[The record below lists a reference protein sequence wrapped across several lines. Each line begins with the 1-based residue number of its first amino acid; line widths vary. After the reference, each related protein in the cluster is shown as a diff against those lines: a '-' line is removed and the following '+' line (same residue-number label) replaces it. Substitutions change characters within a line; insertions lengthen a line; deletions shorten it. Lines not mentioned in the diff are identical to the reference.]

1 LVKRF
6 GLKGNYIVSK
16 FGVNKM
22 NYRKMITKLI
32 VLLILLVSVGLLG
45 WYILMSN
52 NNPVNLAERVVSNYF
67 KYWNDKNVVKLD
79 ETLVPKR
86 RGIDWELDKLD
97 FVKLISIRDEKYK
110 LNNTKIYNVIF
121 VISFK
126 NGEGSGLSNGIHS
139 WEFTLSSEN
148 ESSPWLISD
157 WGEG

>member
-1 LVKRF
+1 
-6 GLKGNYIVSK
+6 
-16 FGVNKM
+16 M
-22 NYRKMITKLI
+22 NRKMIKKLI
-32 VLLILLVSVGLLG
+32 VSLILLVSVGLLG
-45 WYILMSN
+45 RCILMPN
-52 NNPVNLAERVVSNYF
+52 NNPANPAELVVRNYF
-67 KYWNDKNVVKLD
+67 KYWNDKNVVKLE

-126 NGEGSGLSNGIHS
+126 NGEGSGLSDGIHS
-139 WEFTLSSEN
+139 WEFTLSREN